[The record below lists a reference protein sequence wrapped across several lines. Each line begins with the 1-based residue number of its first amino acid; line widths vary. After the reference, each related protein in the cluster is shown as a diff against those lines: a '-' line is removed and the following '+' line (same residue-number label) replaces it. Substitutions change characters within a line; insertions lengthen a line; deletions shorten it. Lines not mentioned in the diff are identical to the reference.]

1 MGLADRLRRA
11 LGLPDSEH
19 PEHEPDPVHGPTGSP
34 GPAER
39 AAARRQPEDDLE
51 HYASATGTFE
61 PADVALLPPDD
72 APSTVPDDDPDNDP
86 APPATSTPGPAE
98 PPPADDPTPADEPPP
113 ADRVRPFVPA
123 VVPELTAPT
132 AAPAPQ
138 PPPED
143 HPAPA
148 EPPFWLPEG
157 VAVHFAGHTLEGGL
171 LYLGRA
177 GAPGTGHVI
186 DPTLPVGPSA
196 EATGRDPDPAYHA
209 MTPRDRAAHLR
220 WLATGRRDRAVP
232 IGHVFLFLA
241 GLEHRVVADRARA
254 DLPAVRAELRDLRS
268 RYGRHRPFH
277 GSATALLDLVDVLL
291 DDRPLPDPARWD
303 RPDPPLAL
311 RVALGELAAAGQ
323 PVPVEWAHA
332 WALLHPALDAPRAR
346 ARFRELFTARYHER
360 HGEGLLINPAAP
372 PLTVRYRP
380 TAEGIPTAEVPTD
393 LPDVLTTPAP
403 TRALAELLD
412 TCADELDAHAALL
425 ADDPD
430 AEGTPPALALL
441 PSCVVTGGEPALD
454 PFRALVSRVLPEG
467 AALGVFELADLV
479 ALWPGGFDGTGA
491 IGAPALLGH
500 LGVGLEPD
508 ARTGLEDPRATGP
521 AALFRVPDGDELPHA
536 ATPEYRAASTLLRLA
551 AQGEGLS
558 EPERVDLTAH
568 LGTALRLTGGEVAR
582 LNAHAVLLL
591 TPGAPTPPQRLGG
604 LTLGQRVHIADLAAG
619 AARVDTAPP
628 GVDQVFRRMRAAL
641 DPSEPTPEPLP
652 APEPT
657 SELPPAP
664 EPEATP
670 ALDAPTPDAD
680 PAPALEAPPEP
691 AEVVEVQLLEPSPD
705 AEAVPTVLPAA
716 AEVPALLELTTVDL
730 SPEPPAALP
739 PSPSP
744 AEPPTTPSPV
754 PDPRQEPADP
764 TTSHLHAA
772 LAEDDPTTPPPRSA
786 VLPVDLVPGLDA
798 GHSALLRELAARPV
812 WPRAEF
818 DRRCAALHLLPIGA
832 LDALNEAAVAA
843 CGEPVA
849 EPGEH
854 GLLVN
859 DTALGELLA

>member
-11 LGLPDSEH
+11 LGLPDPEH
-19 PEHEPDPVHGPTGSP
+19 PEHDPEPARTPGGPTGSP
-34 GPAER
+34 HPDEWASAEPR
-39 AAARRQPEDDLE
+39 PEDPQPEDPWPVDPRPEDLRPVEPRPVDPE
-51 HYASATGTFE
+51 HFASATGTFE
-61 PADVALLPPDD
+61 PADTAAFLPLD
-72 APSTVPDDDPDNDP
+72 
-86 APPATSTPGPAE
+86 E
-98 PPPADDPTPADEPPP
+98 PADEPADEDPPADEPPP

-123 VVPELTAPT
+123 VVPEPAAEAPR
-132 AAPAPQ
+132 PPEDPQ
-138 PPPED
+138 PPED
-143 HPAPA
+143 PA

-186 DPTLPVGPSA
+186 DPTLPVDPSA
-196 EATGRDPDPAYHA
+196 EPADRDPDPAYHA
-209 MTPRDRAAHLR
+209 MSPRDRAAHLR

-232 IGHVFLFLA
+232 VGHVFLFLA

-254 DLPAVRAELRDLRS
+254 DLPAVRAELRDLRA

-277 GSATALLDLVDVLL
+277 GAATALLDLVDVLL

-303 RPDPPLAL
+303 RPEPPLAL

-323 PVPVEWAHA
+323 PVPAEWAHA

-346 ARFRELFTARYHER
+346 ARFRELFTARYRER

-372 PLTVRYRP
+372 PLTVRYHP
-380 TAEGIPTAEVPTD
+380 TAEGVPPAEVPTD

-412 TCADELDAHAALL
+412 TCADELQAHDGLL
-425 ADDPD
+425 SDDPA
-430 AEGTPPALALL
+430 AEGTAPALALL
-441 PSCVVTGGEPALD
+441 PRCVVTGEEPALD
-454 PFRALVSRVLPEG
+454 PFRALVDRVLPDG

-479 ALWPGGFDGTGA
+479 ALWPGGFDGAGA
-491 IGAPALLGH
+491 IGAARLLGH

-508 ARTGLEDPRATGP
+508 ARTGLEEPRATGP
-521 AALFRVPDGDELPHA
+521 AALFRVADAEDLPHA
-536 ATPEYRAASTLLRLA
+536 ATPEHRAASTLLRLA
-551 AQGEGLS
+551 ASGEGLS

-568 LGTALRLTGGEVAR
+568 LGTALRLTDGEVAR

-591 TPGAPTPPQRLGG
+591 TPGAPPAPQRLSG
-604 LTLGQRVHIADLAAG
+604 LTLGQRLHIADLASG

-641 DPSEPTPEPLP
+641 DPNDPTPELP
-652 APEPT
+652 PEPEPELEPEPEPVQVLEAAPEPRAVP
-657 SELPPAP
+657 ELEAPQEPDAKP
-664 EPEATP
+664 EPEVIT
-670 ALDAPTPDAD
+670 T
-680 PAPALEAPPEP
+680 
-691 AEVVEVQLLEPSPD
+691 
-705 AEAVPTVLPAA
+705 AVPAT
-716 AEVPALLELTTVDL
+716 AEVPALLELTTIDL
-730 SPEPPAALP
+730 TPVPEPPALP
-739 PSPSP
+739 AAPTPPADDSPV
-744 AEPPTTPSPV
+744 PTDSPV
-754 PDPRQEPADP
+754 PDPRPAPAPAPAPADP
-764 TTSHLHAA
+764 TTSHLLAT
-772 LAEDDPTTPPPRSA
+772 LAEDDPTTPSPRRA

-798 GHSALLRELAARPV
+798 GHSALLRELAARPL

>member
-11 LGLPDSEH
+11 LGLPDPEE
-19 PEHEPDPVHGPTGSP
+19 PEHELEPVRTPGGPTGSP
-34 GPAER
+34 EPAEHAPAEHAPAEPR
-39 AAARRQPEDDLE
+39 TEDRQPAAQRPVEPRPAARQPVEPPPVEPRPEDDPE
-51 HYASATGTFE
+51 HFASATGTFE
-61 PADVALLPPDD
+61 PADTATLLPPDD
-72 APSTVPDDDPDNDP
+72 
-86 APPATSTPGPAE
+86 PATE
-98 PPPADDPTPADEPPP
+98 DPPADEPPP

-123 VVPELTAPT
+123 VVPEP
-132 AAPAPQ
+132 AAEAQ
-138 PPPED
+138 RPPED
-143 HPAPA
+143 PA
-148 EPPFWLPEG
+148 EPSFWLPEG

-177 GAPGTGHVI
+177 GAPGTAHVI
-186 DPTLPVGPSA
+186 DPTLPVDPSADPTLPVDPSA
-196 EATGRDPDPAYHA
+196 EPTDRDPAPAYHA
-209 MTPRDRAAHLR
+209 MSPRDRAAHLR
-220 WLATGRRDRAVP
+220 WLATGRRDRTVP
-232 IGHVFLFLA
+232 VGHVFLFLA

-254 DLPAVRAELRDLRS
+254 DLPAVRAELRDLRA

-277 GSATALLDLVDVLL
+277 GAATALLDLVDVLL

-323 PVPVEWAHA
+323 PVPAEWAHA

-346 ARFRELFTARYHER
+346 ARFRELFTARYRER
-360 HGEGLLINPAAP
+360 HGDGLLINPAAP

-380 TAEGIPTAEVPTD
+380 TAEGVPPAEVPTD
-393 LPDVLTTPAP
+393 LPDVLTTPAS

-412 TCADELDAHAALL
+412 TCADELHAHDGLL
-425 ADDPD
+425 ADDPA
-430 AEGTPPALALL
+430 AEGTAPALALL
-441 PSCVVTGGEPALD
+441 PRCVVTGGEPALD
-454 PFRALVSRVLPEG
+454 PFRALVDRVLPDG

-479 ALWPGGFDGTGA
+479 ALWPGGFDGAGA
-491 IGAPALLGH
+491 IGAARLLGH

-508 ARTGLEDPRATGP
+508 ARTGLEEPRASGP
-521 AALFRVPDGDELPHA
+521 AALFRVADAEDLPHA

-551 AQGEGLS
+551 ASGEGLS

-568 LGTALRLTGGEVAR
+568 LGSALRLTDGEVAR

-591 TPGAPTPPQRLGG
+591 TPGAPPAPQRLSG
-604 LTLGQRVHIADLAAG
+604 LTLGQRVHIADLASA

-641 DPSEPTPEPLP
+641 DPSDPIP
-652 APEPT
+652 
-657 SELPPAP
+657 ELPPAP
-664 EPEATP
+664 EPALEAP
-670 ALDAPTPDAD
+670 QEP
-680 PAPALEAPPEP
+680 EAPPEP
-691 AEVVEVQLLEPSPD
+691 EVI
-705 AEAVPTVLPAA
+705 ATIVPAS

-730 SPEPPAALP
+730 TTAPEPPALP
-739 PSPSP
+739 AAPSPP
-744 AEPPTTPSPV
+744 AADSQATDSPV
-754 PDPRQEPADP
+754 PDPRPADPTPADP
-764 TTSHLHAA
+764 TTSHLLAT
-772 LAEDDPTTPPPRSA
+772 LAEDDPTTPSPRRA

-798 GHSALLRELAARPV
+798 GHSALLRELAARPL

-843 CGEPVA
+843 CGEPLA